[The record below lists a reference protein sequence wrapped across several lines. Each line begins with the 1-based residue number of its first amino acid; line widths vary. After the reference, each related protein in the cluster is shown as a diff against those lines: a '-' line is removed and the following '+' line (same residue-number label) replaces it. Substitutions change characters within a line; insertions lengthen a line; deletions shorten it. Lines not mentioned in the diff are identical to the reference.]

1 VPKKVLRR
9 PGVKTRR
16 LTKQRKPAELKI
28 LAENLKTL
36 ESKMQDNMRILE
48 ERLSGTISRMEL
60 ESRISDLHSRIYE
73 SIPRLEADLRSVEAK
88 ISRTVQKSELEQR
101 LEEINK
107 RLDLILTEIEAL
119 KGRVRDLEIPNI

>member
-1 VPKKVLRR
+1 MPKKAMKRS
-9 PGVKTRR
+9 GGKTRR
-16 LTKQRKPAELKI
+16 LAKPRKPAAVNVLADSLKS
-28 LAENLKTL
+28 L
-36 ESKMQDNMRILE
+36 ESKMKENMKILE
-48 ERLSGTISRMEL
+48 EKLSGTISRMEL
-60 ESRISDLHSRIYE
+60 ESRLNDLNSRIYE

>member
-1 VPKKVLRR
+1 AVKV
-9 PGVKTRR
+9 
-16 LTKQRKPAELKI
+16 
-28 LAENLKTL
+28 LAENLKSL
-36 ESKMQDNMRILE
+36 ESKMQENVNILKE
-48 ERLSGTISRMEL
+48 KLSGTISRIEL
-60 ESRISDLHSRIYE
+60 ESRLNDLHSRIYE